1 MKALFL
7 VFHGFEAHNGIS
19 KKINYQ
25 VEGLKQ
31 NGIDVRLCYL
41 FIDNDGY
48 HKRMIND
55 TIIENYGKDFFAKI
69 KKRICY
75 NKLIKY
81 ILKEQIDFL
90 YVRHDFNAN
99 PFLVSFFK
107 VLKNSNIRIILEIP
121 TYPYDNEFIHASWQD
136 RLQNQIDKLF
146 RHCLEKIIYRI
157 VTFTDLSRIWDIK
170 TINIS
175 NGIDFAHVKLKS
187 NNRTNKDEL
196 NLIGVADI
204 HAWHGYD
211 RIIRGLINYYKND
224 RNIKVNFHIVGN
236 GIMQVINEL
245 KQLINDNNLSEYVKF
260 YGPKSGVELDL
271 LFDSADFGIA
281 SLARHRSNITYIKT
295 LKNREYAARGIPFI
309 YSEVDTDFENM
320 PFILKATANEDPID
334 ICQIIDFNSKL
345 ITSAKEIRESIN
357 HLSWRNQMKIVI
369 DNQYNS

>member
-107 VLKNSNIRIILEIP
+107 ELKKKNIKIILEIP

-136 RLQNQIDKLF
+136 RFQNQIDKLF
-146 RHCLEKIIYRI
+146 RHYLANTIFRI
-157 VTFTDLSRIWDIK
+157 VTFVNLSKIWGIK

-175 NGIDFAHVKLKS
+175 NGIDFDMVRLK
-187 NNRTNKDEL
+187 NNNKSNKDEL

-211 RIIRGLINYYKND
+211 RVIKGMINYYKYD
-224 RNIKVNFHIVGN
+224 RNINVYFHIVGN
-236 GIMQVINEL
+236 GIMQIINEL
-245 KQLINDNNLSEYVKF
+245 KQITKNNNISGYVKF
-260 YGPKSGVELDL
+260 YGPKSGIELDA

-309 YSEVDTDFENM
+309 YSEIDSDFENM
-320 PFILKATANEDPID
+320 SYILKAPANEDPID
-334 ICQIIDFNSKL
+334 ICRIVDFYSK
-345 ITSAKEIRESIN
+345 INISGKEIRESIS
-357 HLSWRNQMKIVI
+357 HLSWKNQMNTVI
-369 DNQYNS
+369 NSL